1 MARPKKTAVDAVDES
16 EISEE
21 AHNIGECIC
30 ADCRT
35 RRLQL
40 KFLELQSKLADERDH
55 FAAQML
61 AVEQRLLRLGERVP
75 LTPLPKERFEREMR
89 LSVQAQESQAKRIT
103 TLEETVRS
111 QTMRLRALEANRP
124 IQVTLTASDERAIM
138 TKLGIIDARLAEV
151 KERLNPPF

>member
-1 MARPKKTAVDAVDES
+1 VDES
-16 EISEE
+16 GIPEE

-55 FAAQML
+55 FAAQMQL
-61 AVEQRLLRLGERVP
+61 VEQRLLRLGERVP

-89 LSVQAQESQAKRIT
+89 LSTQAQESQAKRIT
-103 TLEETVRS
+103 SLEETVRS
-111 QTMRLRALEANRP
+111 HTMRLRALEANRP
-124 IQVTLTASDERAIM
+124 IQLGDREEAAVKSQLRKVELLLESVHR
-138 TKLGIIDARLAEV
+138 KLETPGH
-151 KERLNPPF
+151 F